1 MKKIIALTAALL
13 LIAASAFSQVLPAS
27 GVKNTLSTS
36 FGLPYDSAD
45 NSDRC
50 GVRLYGLLE
59 TLQVRY
65 DIKQFTMEGMLNWGA
80 LTWWDAKGG
89 FDNFTFE
96 NTGITPF
103 WYTNNH
109 KEGGWWTN
117 PYIDGY
123 YVNFLWHPLDG
134 FDLGM
139 GTRLNWVIGPAPTS
153 LDDYWGAK
161 AHIVQG
167 GLEDAAPGSAD
178 VVGYTYYANCYT
190 SLYEANTKA
199 ALGLR
204 YRYEDKIEAGI
215 TIPSGVTTSAPLF
228 NAALMIHPVDFLR
241 IGIAYEGILQNNGNL
256 YSGIT
261 FGFKNFGTYKS

>member
-1 MKKIIALTAALL
+1 MLYLRAVQMLFRALFKFRMNLIIFPDHQVGMIFQISKQRKIALPVREIIALTAALL

-96 NTGITPF
+96 NTGIT
-103 WYTNNH
+103 
-109 KEGGWWTN
+109 
-117 PYIDGY
+117 
-123 YVNFLWHPLDG
+123 
-134 FDLGM
+134 
-139 GTRLNWVIGPAPTS
+139 R
-153 LDDYWGAK
+153 
-161 AHIVQG
+161 
-167 GLEDAAPGSAD
+167 
-178 VVGYTYYANCYT
+178 
-190 SLYEANTKA
+190 
-199 ALGLR
+199 
-204 YRYEDKIEAGI
+204 
-215 TIPSGVTTSAPLF
+215 
-228 NAALMIHPVDFLR
+228 
-241 IGIAYEGILQNNGNL
+241 
-256 YSGIT
+256 
-261 FGFKNFGTYKS
+261 